1 MEAVASQYAL
11 RGVRKLEAEQ
21 GSCCIISYIVDGY
34 MQRKHKNIRASRSVE
49 TRGRLVMSSE

>member
-21 GSCCIISYIVDGY
+21 GSCCIISYIVKDICRESIKILGHHD
-34 MQRKHKNIRASRSVE
+34 QWKQEVD
-49 TRGRLVMSSE
+49 